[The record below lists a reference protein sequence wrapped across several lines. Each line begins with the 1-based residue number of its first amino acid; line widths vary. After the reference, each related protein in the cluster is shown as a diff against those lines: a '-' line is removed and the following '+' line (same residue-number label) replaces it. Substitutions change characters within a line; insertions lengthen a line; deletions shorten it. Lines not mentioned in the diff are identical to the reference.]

1 MDNCFDGTWHI
12 ELSFELALGNGNMIS
27 LQNIS
32 KYYPTRFGPNYILKD
47 LNIDIPDDRDIA
59 ILGRNGSGKTTLM
72 RIIGGIDHPNK
83 GRVVS
88 NRFISWPL
96 GIGTGFNGVMTG
108 RENVR
113 YVCRIHGVK
122 ETKHVE
128 AFVREFSEI
137 GENFDLP
144 IGGYSSGMRMRY
156 GFAVSMGFDFDTYL
170 MDEIMAVGDA
180 EFKQKCSE
188 TLKQKR
194 STSNIILVSH
204 NMDIVREHCNAAI
217 LLAYGRAEFYES
229 VDQAIYRYLRS

>member
-1 MDNCFDGTWHI
+1 
-12 ELSFELALGNGNMIS
+12 MIS
-27 LQNIS
+27 LQNVS

-47 LNIDIPDDRDIA
+47 LNIDIPDDRDVA
-59 ILGRNGSGKTTLM
+59 ILGRNGAGKTTLM
-72 RIIGGIDHPNK
+72 RLIGGIDHPNQ
-83 GRVVS
+83 GRIVS

-122 ETKHVE
+122 DPKPIEE
-128 AFVREFSEI
+128 FVREFSEI

-180 EFKQKCSE
+180 EFRQKCSE
-188 TLKQKR
+188 TLKHKR

-229 VDQAIYRYLRS
+229 VEQAIYRYLRS